1 MDLLRGSSSQRVR
14 YSMNAA
20 AHAVHVP
27 ADQAPPRIAHG
38 SSTSSPAA
46 LSFTRRHPPWRVIS
60 LKKPVCWLQ
69 PWTAMCEFPTTSRRL
84 VGGRNFMTI
93 EPDDEGNPAQH
104 LWVNWWIENEA
115 EPSSKVIHPVS

>member
-1 MDLLRGSSSQRVR
+1 MGHQPAHQQRYR
-14 YSMNAA
+14 
-20 AHAVHVP
+20 
-27 ADQAPPRIAHG
+27 
-38 SSTSSPAA
+38 SPAA
-46 LSFTRRHPPWRVIS
+46 TRHGAYF
-60 LKKPVCWLQ
+60 LEKACLQ
-69 PWTAMCEFPTTSRRL
+69 IETVDRGITAAMCEFPTTFRRL